1 MILMRIREI
10 ASCSQHRRTI
20 IMLEDVHQCLRLTF
34 YADPDEACRL
44 TQELERGQHVCHPVY
59 DFMRPLLDALQATA
73 TRVVLD
79 VVQGEGLDGFVYV
92 QQAES
97 ERGVPCYASD
107 ALALALRANLPIY
120 ATAEALAYAERLSHS
135 PSAFDESGEVRQW
148 LAQVRPEDFSSCID
162 EEERDMR
169 RRAEGS

>member
-1 MILMRIREI
+1 MTLMRIREI
-10 ASCSQHRRTI
+10 TSCPQHKRTI

-44 TQELERGQHVCHPVY
+44 TQELEQGPYVCHPVY
-59 DFMRPLLDALQATA
+59 DFMRRLLEALQATA

-79 VVQGEGLDGFVYV
+79 IVQGAGLDGFVYV

-120 ATAEALAYAERLSHS
+120 ATAEALAYAERLS
-135 PSAFDESGEVRQW
+135 PSLNTFDADGEVRQW

>member
-1 MILMRIREI
+1 MTLMQIREI
-10 ASCSQHRRTI
+10 ASCPHHKRTI

-44 TQELERGQHVCHPVY
+44 TQELERGPYACHPVY
-59 DFMRPLLDALQATA
+59 DFMRRLLAALQATA

-97 ERGVPCYASD
+97 EQGVPCYASD

-120 ATAEALAYAERLSHS
+120 ATAEALAYAERLP
-135 PSAFDESGEVRQW
+135 PSSSTFDEGGEMRQW
-148 LAQVRPEDFSSCID
+148 LAQVRPEDFSSCSD
-162 EEERDMR
+162 EQERDLR

>member
-1 MILMRIREI
+1 
-10 ASCSQHRRTI
+10 
-20 IMLEDVHQCLRLTF
+20 MLEDAHQCLRLTF
-34 YADPDEACRL
+34 YADPDEACHL
-44 TQELERGQHVCHPVY
+44 TQELELGSYACHPVY
-59 DFMRPLLDALQATA
+59 DFTRRLLEALQATA

-107 ALALALRANLPIY
+107 ALVLALRANLPIY
-120 ATAEALAYAERLSHS
+120 VTAEALAYAERLSPS
-135 PSAFDESGEVRQW
+135 PSAFDEGGEVRQW
-148 LAQVRPEDFSSCID
+148 LEQIRPEDFSSCID
-162 EEERDMR
+162 KEEGDLR

>member
-1 MILMRIREI
+1 MTLMQIREI
-10 ASCSQHRRTI
+10 ASCSQHKRTI
-20 IMLEDVHQCLRLTF
+20 ITLEDVHQCLRLTF

-44 TQELERGQHVCHPVY
+44 TQELERGPYACHPVY
-59 DFMRPLLDALQATA
+59 DFMRRLLDALQATA
-73 TRVVLD
+73 TRIVLD

-92 QQAES
+92 RQAEA

-107 ALALALRANLPIY
+107 AVPLALRANLPIY
-120 ATAEALAYAERLSHS
+120 ATAEALAYAERLSPS
-135 PSAFDESGEVRQW
+135 PSAFDEGGEVRQW

>member
-10 ASCSQHRRTI
+10 TSCMQHKRTI
-20 IMLEDVHQCLRLTF
+20 IVLEDVHRCLRLTF

-44 TQELERGQHVCHPVY
+44 AQELERGPYACHPVY
-59 DFMRPLLDALQATA
+59 DFMRRLLEALQATA

-79 VVQGEGLDGFVYV
+79 AVQGEGFDGLVYV

-97 ERGVPCYASD
+97 EQRIPCYATD

-120 ATAEALAYAERLSHS
+120 ATAEALAYAERLSPS
-135 PSAFDESGEVRQW
+135 PSTLDASGEVRQW
-148 LAQVRPEDFSSCID
+148 LKQVLPEDFSP
-162 EEERDMR
+162 
-169 RRAEGS
+169 

>member
-1 MILMRIREI
+1 MTLMRIREI
-10 ASCSQHRRTI
+10 ASCPLHKRII

-34 YADPDEACRL
+34 YADPEEACRL
-44 TQELERGQHVCHPVY
+44 TQELEQGPYACHPVY
-59 DFMRPLLDALQATA
+59 DFMRRLLDALQATA

-79 VVQGEGLDGFVYV
+79 VVQGKGLDGLVYV
-92 QQAES
+92 QQAET

-120 ATAEALAYAERLSHS
+120 ATAGALAYAERLSPS
-135 PSAFDESGEVRQW
+135 PSTFDEGEEVKQW
-148 LAQVRPEDFSSCID
+148 LEQVRPEDFSSCIAK
-162 EEERDMR
+162 EERDMR

>member
-1 MILMRIREI
+1 MTLMQIREI
-10 ASCSQHRRTI
+10 ASCPLHTRTI

-44 TQELERGQHVCHPVY
+44 TQELERGPYVCHPVY
-59 DFMRPLLDALQATA
+59 DFMRRLLDALQATA

-79 VVQGEGLDGFVYV
+79 VVQGEGLDGLVYV

-107 ALALALRANLPIY
+107 ALVLALRANLPIY
-120 ATAEALAYAERLSHS
+120 ATAEALAYAERLSPS
-135 PSAFDESGEVRQW
+135 PSALDEDKGVRQW
-148 LAQVRPEDFSSCID
+148 LEQVRPEDFSSCID
-162 EEERDMR
+162 EEKRDMR

>member
-1 MILMRIREI
+1 MTLMRIREI
-10 ASCSQHRRTI
+10 APCSQHRLTI

-59 DFMRPLLDALQATA
+59 DFMRRLLEALQATA

-107 ALALALRANLPIY
+107 ALALALRVNLPIY
-120 ATAEALAYAERLSHS
+120 ATAEALAYAERLSPS
-135 PSAFDESGEVRQW
+135 PSALDEGGEGFFV
-148 LAQVRPEDFSSCID
+148 VH
-162 EEERDMR
+162 R
-169 RRAEGS
+169 RGGA

>member
-1 MILMRIREI
+1 MTPMRIREI

-59 DFMRPLLDALQATA
+59 DFMRRLLDALQATA

-79 VVQGEGLDGFVYV
+79 VVQGEGLDGLVYV

-120 ATAEALAYAERLSHS
+120 ATAEALAYAERLSPS
-135 PSAFDESGEVRQW
+135 PNAFDEGGEVRQW

>member
-10 ASCSQHRRTI
+10 TSCAQHKRTI
-20 IMLEDVHQCLRLTF
+20 IMLEDVHRCLRLTF

-44 TQELERGQHVCHPVY
+44 TQELERGQYACHPVY
-59 DFMRPLLDALQATA
+59 DFMRRLLEALQATA

-79 VVQGEGLDGFVYV
+79 VVKGEGLDGFVYV

-107 ALALALRANLPIY
+107 ALVLALRANLPIY
-120 ATAEALAYAERLSHS
+120 ATAEALAYAERLLPS
-135 PSAFDESGEVRQW
+135 PNSLGEGGEVRQW
-148 LAQVRPEDFSSCID
+148 LEQARPEDFASCSD
-162 EEERDMR
+162 EEQRDMR
-169 RRAEGS
+169 RRAEEL

>member
-1 MILMRIREI
+1 MTLMRIREI
-10 ASCSQHRRTI
+10 ASCPQHKRTI

-44 TQELERGQHVCHPVY
+44 TQELERGQYACHPVY
-59 DFMRPLLDALQATA
+59 DFMRCLLEALQATA

-107 ALALALRANLPIY
+107 ALALRVNLPIY
-120 ATAEALAYAERLSHS
+120 ATAEALAYAERLSPS
-135 PSAFDESGEVRQW
+135 PSAFDEGGEVRQW

-169 RRAEGS
+169 RRAEGP